1 MPANGYLVLVPK
13 TVPTS
18 PEVPRTPVWAYYAA
32 TFVLYA
38 AAQLLSMQSA
48 EWFHDNTGLWPAA
61 AIGLVMILGAPEGK
75 RTRVAL
81 ITALANA
88 FAHALIDTRPFAFQF
103 VAVLTRLIA
112 DWGGALLTLR
122 VLGDRPSFERTAWL
136 ARFAL
141 LVALVITPV
150 ASVLGASLYV
160 GEIRAPML
168 GRVIMWYIPEVIMVL
183 TVGPAIW
190 ILRDLDER
198 WRRTTT
204 IQRLHGFAMLLLL
217 AGATLS
223 VMKYSLIAGI
233 SVPLSLAI
241 VPILIYIA
249 YWFGTGVT
257 AWAGVLVMA
266 ILVTA
271 TAFNVGPFA
280 SPDAQGMARFVPAE
294 LYTAALVLPAIV
306 LATVFGELRDSSERL
321 QRFLDTASDA
331 VVAVDRM
338 RRVVGFSRP
347 ANELFRKGTGT
358 GLRMGMD
365 PLEPFQ
371 DSAELMHRRSQ
382 GWQQA
387 LAGEV
392 DVTVLDRGDD
402 HRIET
407 RYEPMRN
414 AQGVVVGAVATG
426 VDLAQRERDAEES
439 ARVNRHEAIGR
450 VASGIVHDVNNLMTV
465 ILGQV
470 FTLRSQLPTTDGVS
484 ALDEI
489 ELTVE
494 RTKRLS
500 AQLLAFSRSRPIEP
514 VTTELHQE
522 VFRTLD
528 MLRRV
533 LEENAVLE
541 THFADHD
548 WHIAVDRSQLEQLL
562 LNLVT
567 NARDAM
573 PHGGRV
579 QLRSSRVTLSAHDAQ
594 RLDIPEGDYV
604 KLDVADSGSGI
615 QSDALP
621 QIFDPFYTSKGVRG
635 HGLGLATVR
644 AIMLKAGGTVTVES
658 TVGHGTAFHL
668 YFPRTLAPLAPVV
681 SVATIDSTV
690 PSRLS
695 ARVIVCEDEPAIRRV
710 VARTLASA
718 GCTVEECATP
728 IDVLELLQHTNTPVE
743 LLVTDVVMPEM
754 SGIELM
760 QRVRRSSPELRVLLM
775 TGYSEEIVDHLQ
787 AHERP
792 DVVLAK
798 PFRGEELI
806 AAVRGLL
813 T

>member
-1 MPANGYLVLVPK
+1 M

-18 PEVPRTPVWAYYAA
+18 PALPRTPVWAYYAA

-38 AAQLLSMQSA
+38 GAQLLSMQSA
-48 EWFHDNTGLWPAA
+48 EWFRDNTGLWPAA
-61 AIGLVMILGAPEGK
+61 AIGLVMILGAPEGA
-75 RTRVAL
+75 RTNVAL
-81 ITALANA
+81 LTALAN
-88 FAHALIDTRPFAFQF
+88 FVAHALIDTRPMLFQF
-103 VAVLTRLIA
+103 VAVVTRLVA

-122 VLGDRPSFERTAWL
+122 VLGDRPSFERTGWL

-141 LVALVITPV
+141 LVALVITPL
-150 ASVLGASLYV
+150 ASILGASLYV
-160 GEIRAPML
+160 GEIRAEL
-168 GRVIMWYIPEVIMVL
+168 AGRVVMWYIPEVIMVL
-183 TVGPAIW
+183 TLGPAIW
-190 ILRDLDER
+190 ILRDVNER
-198 WRRTTT
+198 WSRTSTL
-204 IQRLHGFAMLLLL
+204 QRLHGFAMLCLL
-217 AGATLS
+217 ASATLT
-223 VMKYSLIAGI
+223 VMKYPVIAGI
-233 SVPLSLAI
+233 SVPPGLAI

-266 ILVTA
+266 ILVSA
-271 TAFNVGPFA
+271 TAISVGPFA
-280 SPDAQGMARFVPAE
+280 DPSATGMARFVPVE
-294 LYTAALVLPAIV
+294 LYAAAFVLPAIV
-306 LATVFGELRDSSERL
+306 LATVFNEFRASSERL
-321 QRFLDTASDA
+321 QRFLDTSTEA
-331 VVAVDRM
+331 VVAVDMLRH
-338 RRVVGFSRP
+338 VVGFSR
-347 ANELFRKGTGT
+347 AADNMFRMGTGE

-371 DSAELMHRRSQ
+371 GSADVMRRRAQ
-382 GWQQA
+382 GWTRA

-392 DVTVLDRGDD
+392 DLAILTPDD
-402 HRIET
+402 GRRIEM

-414 AQGVVVGAVATG
+414 DQGVVVGAVATA
-426 VDLAQRERDAEES
+426 VDLIQRERDAEETT
-439 ARVNRHEAIGR
+439 RINRHEAIGR
-450 VASGIVHDVNNLMTV
+450 VAGGIVHDVNNLMTV

-470 FTLRSQLPTTDGVS
+470 YTLRTTIPAPDGVS

-579 QLRSSRVTLSAHDAQ
+579 QLSTSGVTLGTAEAE
-594 RLDIPEGDYV
+594 RLNVPPGDYV
-604 KLDVADSGSGI
+604 KLDVTDSGAGI
-615 QSDALP
+615 PADAITR
-621 QIFDPFYTSKGVRG
+621 IFDPFYSSKGTRG
-635 HGLGLATVR
+635 HGLGLATVS

-658 TVGHGTAFHL
+658 VVGQGSAFHL
-668 YFPRTLAPLAPVV
+668 YFPRTLAPLAPSPVGESTPAATLTKLSGRVV
-681 SVATIDSTV
+681 
-690 PSRLS
+690 
-695 ARVIVCEDEPAIRRV
+695 VCEDEPAIRRV
-710 VARTLASA
+710 VARTLSGA

-728 IDVLELLQHTNTPVE
+728 LDVLELLSNNATPVD
-743 LLVTDVVMPEM
+743 LLITDVVMPEM

-760 QRVRRSSPELRVLLM
+760 QRVRRSSPALRVLLM
-775 TGYSEEIVDHLQ
+775 TGYSEEVVDHLQ
-787 AHERP
+787 PHERP
-792 DVVLAK
+792 DVVLSK
-798 PFRGEELI
+798 PFRGEDLI

>member
-1 MPANGYLVLVPK
+1 M

-18 PEVPRTPVWAYYAA
+18 PALPRTPVLAYYAA

-38 AAQLLSMQSA
+38 GAQLLSMQSA
-48 EWFHDNTGLWPAA
+48 EWFRDNTGLWPAA
-61 AIGLVMILGAPEGK
+61 AIGLVMILGAPEGT
-75 RTRVAL
+75 RTKVAL
-81 ITALANA
+81 LTALANA
-88 FAHALIDTRPFAFQF
+88 VAHACIDTRPVLFQF
-103 VAVLTRLIA
+103 VAVVTRLVA

-122 VLGDRPSFERTAWL
+122 VLGDRPSFERTGWL

-141 LVALVITPV
+141 LVALVITPL
-150 ASVLGASLYV
+150 ASILGASLYV
-160 GEIRAPML
+160 GEIRAEL
-168 GRVIMWYIPEVIMVL
+168 GGRVVMWYIPEVIMVL

-190 ILRDLDER
+190 ILRDVHER
-198 WRRTTT
+198 WSRTSTL
-204 IQRLHGFAMLLLL
+204 QRLHGFAMLLLL
-217 AGATLS
+217 AGATLT
-223 VMKYSLIAGI
+223 VMKYPVVAGI

-266 ILVTA
+266 ILVSA
-271 TAFNVGPFA
+271 TAISVGPFA
-280 SPDAQGMARFVPAE
+280 NPSATGMARFVPVE
-294 LYTAALVLPAIV
+294 LYAAALILPAIV
-306 LATVFGELRDSSERL
+306 LATVFGELRASSERL
-321 QRFLDTASDA
+321 QRFLETSTEA
-331 VVAVDRM
+331 VVAVDM
-338 RRVVGFSRP
+338 LRRVVGFSR
-347 ANELFRKGTGT
+347 AADVMFHLGTGV

-365 PLEPFQ
+365 PLEPFL
-371 DSAELMHRRSQ
+371 DSADLMRRRAQ
-382 GWQQA
+382 GWTRA

-392 DVTVLDRGDD
+392 DVAILLPDD
-402 HRIET
+402 GRRLEM

-414 AQGVVVGAVATG
+414 DQGVVVGAVATC
-426 VDLAQRERDAEES
+426 VDLAQRDRDSEES

-450 VASGIVHDVNNLMTV
+450 VAGGIVHDVNNLMTV

-470 FTLRSQLPTTDGVS
+470 YTLRSTLPAPDGVS

-541 THFADHD
+541 THFADHN

-579 QLRSSRVTLSAHDAQ
+579 RLSTSSVTLGDAEAD
-594 RLDIPEGDYV
+594 RLGVSTGDYV
-604 KLDVADSGSGI
+604 KLDVADSGAGI
-615 QSDALP
+615 PSDAMP
-621 QIFDPFYTSKGVRG
+621 RIFDPFYSSKGARG

-644 AIMLKAGGTVTVES
+644 AIMLKAGGTVTAES
-658 TVGHGTAFHL
+658 VVGQGTVFHL
-668 YFPRTLAPLAPVV
+668 YFPRTLAPVTTSTSDEHPAPL
-681 SVATIDSTV
+681 STA
-690 PSRLS
+690 RLTG
-695 ARVIVCEDEPAIRRV
+695 RVIVCEDEPAIRRV
-710 VARTLASA
+710 VARTLTSA
-718 GCTVEECATP
+718 GCTVHECATP
-728 IDVLELLQHTNTPVE
+728 LDVLELLANNATPID
-743 LLVTDVVMPEM
+743 LLITDVVMPEM
-754 SGIELM
+754 SGVELM
-760 QRVRRSSPELRVLLM
+760 QRVRSTSPDLRVLLM
-775 TGYSEEIVDHLQ
+775 TGYSEEVVDHLQ

-798 PFRGEELI
+798 PFRGEDLI

-813 T
+813 A

>member
-1 MPANGYLVLVPK
+1 M

-18 PEVPRTPVWAYYAA
+18 PAFSRTPVLAYYAA

-38 AAQLLSMQSA
+38 GAQLLSMQSA
-48 EWFHDNTGLWPAA
+48 EWFRDNTGLWPAA
-61 AIGLVMILGAPEGK
+61 AIGLVMILGAPEGT
-75 RTRVAL
+75 RTQVAL
-81 ITALANA
+81 LTALANA
-88 FAHALIDTRPFAFQF
+88 VAHAVVDTRPYLFQF
-103 VAVLTRLIA
+103 VAVATRLVA

-122 VLGDRPSFERTAWL
+122 VLGDRPSFERTGWL

-141 LVALVITPV
+141 LVALVITPL
-150 ASVLGASLYV
+150 ASILGASLYV
-160 GEIRAPML
+160 GEIRAEL
-168 GRVIMWYIPEVIMVL
+168 AGRVVMWYIPEVIMVL

-190 ILRDLDER
+190 ILRDVNER
-198 WRRTTT
+198 WSRTSTL
-204 IQRLHGFAMLLLL
+204 QRLHGFAMLLLL
-217 AGATLS
+217 ASATLTIMRYP
-223 VMKYSLIAGI
+223 VVAGI
-233 SVPLSLAI
+233 TVPLSLAI

-271 TAFNVGPFA
+271 TAVAVGPFA
-280 SPDAQGMARFVPAE
+280 NPAATGMARFVPVE
-294 LYTAALVLPAIV
+294 LYAAALILPAIV

-321 QRFLDTASDA
+321 QRFLDTSTNAI
-331 VVAVDRM
+331 VAVDRM
-338 RRVVGFSRP
+338 RRVVGFSP
-347 ANELFRKGTGT
+347 AADAMYRIGSGTS
-358 GLRMGMD
+358 LALGMD
-365 PLEPFQ
+365 PLERVQGTTDFMRLR
-371 DSAELMHRRSQ
+371 AR
-382 GWQQA
+382 GWQRA
-387 LAGEV
+387 LSGEV
-392 DVTVLDRGDD
+392 EVAVVQPDGDR
-402 HRIET
+402 RIEL

-414 AQGVVVGAVATG
+414 SQGLVVGAVSTAT
-426 VDLAQRERDAEES
+426 DLVQRERDAEES

-450 VASGIVHDVNNLMTV
+450 VAGGIVHDVNNLMTV

-470 FTLRSQLPTTDGVS
+470 YTLRKQVPTSEGTA

-514 VTTELHQE
+514 VITELHQE

-541 THFADHD
+541 THFADHN

-579 QLRSSRVTLSAHDAQ
+579 RLSTTSVTLDDAEAD
-594 RLDIPEGDYV
+594 RLGLSTGDYV
-604 KLDVADSGSGI
+604 QLDVADSGAGI
-615 QSDALP
+615 PSDAISR
-621 QIFDPFYTSKGVRG
+621 IFDPFYSSKGARG

-658 TVGHGTAFHL
+658 VVGQGTVFHL
-668 YFPRTLAPLAPVV
+668 YFPRTLAPVTTSTSDEHPAPLSTARLTGRVV
-681 SVATIDSTV
+681 
-690 PSRLS
+690 
-695 ARVIVCEDEPAIRRV
+695 VCEDEPAIRRV
-710 VARTLASA
+710 VARTLTSA
-718 GCTVEECATP
+718 GCTVHECATP
-728 IDVLELLQHTNTPVE
+728 LDVLELLAHNATPMD
-743 LLVTDVVMPEM
+743 LLITDVVMPEM

-760 QRVRRSSPELRVLLM
+760 QRVRSTSPDLRVLLM
-775 TGYSEEIVDHLQ
+775 TGYSEELVDHLQ

-798 PFRGEELI
+798 PFRGEDLI
-806 AAVRGLL
+806 SAVRGLL